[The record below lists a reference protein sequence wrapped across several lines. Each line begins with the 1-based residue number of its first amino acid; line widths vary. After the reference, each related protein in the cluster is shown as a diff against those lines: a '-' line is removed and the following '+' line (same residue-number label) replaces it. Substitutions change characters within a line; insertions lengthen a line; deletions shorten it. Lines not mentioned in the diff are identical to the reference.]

1 MALLRSQVQVLR
13 VHLSLF
19 SFFLLSLLFATD
31 FVFAH
36 DEEDHED
43 DDCEDEEGQ
52 QDDVTLGEG
61 VRRRR
66 GVVHGDLTLQ
76 DRVQEPAVT
85 PHTRS
90 LCNRMITIAA
100 NEISRNFTIFGAF
113 FFEY

>member
-1 MALLRSQVQVLR
+1 M
-13 VHLSLF
+13 
-19 SFFLLSLLFATD
+19 LFATD

-66 GVVHGDLTLQ
+66 GVVHGDLALQ

-100 NEISRNFTIFGAF
+100 NENSQYSVPSSSNI
-113 FFEY
+113 EKCH